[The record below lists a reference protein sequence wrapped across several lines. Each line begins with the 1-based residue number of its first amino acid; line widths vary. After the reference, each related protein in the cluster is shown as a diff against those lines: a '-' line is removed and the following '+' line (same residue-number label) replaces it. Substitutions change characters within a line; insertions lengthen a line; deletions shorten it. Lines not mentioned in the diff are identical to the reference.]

1 MVAGLSPNGPKFK
14 DAFQPQARAFSSL
27 VSLLVPHGGPP
38 HPHSSEP
45 HSSHLPRNHQ
55 PALPHPFCSWL
66 PGWITSS
73 HLLQGH
79 SCVSQGHTANC
90 VFSPHGVSFSDLILL
105 EGGPGYVLLASQL
118 PSFLIKKKKKKL
130 HESTAT
136 WIIHANLA
144 EHEAE
149 RASLPSAEGFESC
162 LSSLCL

>member
-1 MVAGLSPNGPKFK
+1 MTVRYSHELHMVAGLSPNGPKFK

-38 HPHSSEP
+38 HTHSSEP

-105 EGGPGYVLLASQL
+105 EGGPGYVFLASQL
-118 PSFLIKKKKKKL
+118 PSFLIKKKKKV
-130 HESTAT
+130 TR
-136 WIIHANLA
+136 
-144 EHEAE
+144 EHSHLDYTCKSC
-149 RASLPSAEGFESC
+149 RA
-162 LSSLCL
+162 